1 MASDQYYNNV
11 SLLLHGD
18 HPADDPN
25 YTDVVLLLNGDG
37 TGTDIKD
44 LSKNPKAITVVGN
57 TTISTV
63 QSKFSGSSL
72 YFDGSGDYLTVPDGV
87 ISLSENYTFECWVFP
102 TVAPSV
108 GYTLFDARSLGAQIG
123 LNINLNANGSIGAYI
138 HPNSYNSAVGVIT
151 YGAWNHIAYSR
162 SGNIVT
168 AYING
173 ISVLTFTHDAP
184 GVGGSRCRISG
195 NVDSNYNLL
204 GYIDDLRIT
213 KGVARYTANF
223 TPPTVKFPHAYLDK
237 SPTPKIVLPFGNAQ
251 SSIAQSK
258 FGGSSLYFDGA
269 GDYLTTPN
277 NPAFDLAS
285 ANFTIEA
292 WIYVPTPASAYK
304 RLVSNTKPTLTVTSD
319 ESFILEMDTSN
330 RMTAAVAMA
339 NNTFPVALTEPSAVT
354 ASTWIHYA
362 FVRNGDLFSLY
373 RDGVSVASATVSGVT
388 VSWSATHSLYIGRWA
403 SSTARDFIGYV
414 DELRITK
421 GVARYTANFTP
432 PIEAFAETALSY
444 LINGSVLD
452 FEGLPTERTIRCYH
466 RGTGALIGEIVSD
479 AITGAYS
486 FTLYSPDEHYVVALD
501 DSATPLLND
510 LIVRVIPEEN
520 I

>member
-251 SSIAQSK
+251 SSQTQSK
-258 FGGSSLYFDGA
+258 FGGESFYFDGVS
-269 GDYLTTPN
+269 DYLSCGEIADW
-277 NPAFDLAS
+277 AFMHNGS
-285 ANFTIEA
+285 TWTFEA
-292 WIYVPTPASAYK
+292 WIMVSSFASN
-304 RLVSNTKPTLTVTSD
+304 NTLFTTSD
-319 ESFILEMDTSN
+319 GTTLHFGTYCAILTTRKIN
-330 RMTAAVAMA
+330 FQVYRGV
-339 NNTFPVALTEPSAVT
+339 SASLV
-354 ASTWIHYA
+354 
-362 FVRNGDLFSLY
+362 FNGDFATSFPNDNLFHHIAITVSSGVAQLFI
-373 RDGVSVASATVSGVT
+373 DGVSGGTLNQINPPST
-388 VSWSATHSLYIGRWA
+388 SLPSRTLKLLNYDVQ
-403 SSTARDFIGYV
+403 SLNGYA
-414 DELRITK
+414 EEIRITN
-421 GVARYTANFTP
+421 GIARYTANFTP

-510 LIVRVIPEEN
+510 LIVRAIPAEVV
-520 I
+520 